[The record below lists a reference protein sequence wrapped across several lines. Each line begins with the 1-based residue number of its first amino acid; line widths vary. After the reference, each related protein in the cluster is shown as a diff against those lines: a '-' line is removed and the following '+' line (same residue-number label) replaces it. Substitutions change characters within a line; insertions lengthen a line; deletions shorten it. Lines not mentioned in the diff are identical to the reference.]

1 MAGPSWNRG
10 ELQERHSVLKA
21 QSPGHE
27 LRNSTNTLLKAGEGQ
42 EKHLESAY
50 FVHGLLWNLHRHLG
64 WFSLLWWRPL
74 DFGRVEF
81 VLQLHGEGGE
91 MRTLRVWKQRRY
103 WLLEAEWEEA
113 VVHSPPVEMSVVLW
127 QIFPFHCLR
136 LQRKGNTDP
145 FKFFCLYLSI
155 FAIAF

>member
-50 FVHGLLWNLHRHLG
+50 FVHGLL
-64 WFSLLWWRPL
+64 
-74 DFGRVEF
+74 
-81 VLQLHGEGGE
+81 
-91 MRTLRVWKQRRY
+91 
-103 WLLEAEWEEA
+103 
-113 VVHSPPVEMSVVLW
+113 
-127 QIFPFHCLR
+127 
-136 LQRKGNTDP
+136 
-145 FKFFCLYLSI
+145 
-155 FAIAF
+155 